1 MKNSFHYGTDGESVP
16 VNDWELVLHVTRPD
30 PHILFCDLVLLDQTG
45 QTINS
50 AAQAMEPT
58 TTPDR
63 VRDWANDWAQKLL
76 SEGNT
81 RETEK

>member
-16 VNDWELVLHVTRPD
+16 VNSWELVLHVTRPG
-30 PHILFCDLVLLDQTG
+30 PEVLFCDLVLLNERG
-45 QTINS
+45 EEING
-50 AAQAMEPT
+50 ATQAMEPT
-58 TTPDR
+58 TTPYR